1 MVAVCLV
8 LTSCAWLKSNAKE
21 AAADVVDCTTA
32 KAKAAVVAF
41 APLVTSVVV
50 DSIDAA
56 GRADWTK
63 LKSTTSGLGSAAV
76 DRGTRELFG
85 CAMQAVV
92 NRLTDPQLLEGRPQS
107 EAVAVDPVA
116 LSSGWSA
123 MRAEVFG
130 GVHFKGAQ

>member
-1 MVAVCLV
+1 MSAGCG
-8 LTSCAWLKSNAKE
+8 WLKSTAKDT
-21 AAADVVDCTTA
+21 AADVVDCTTA
-32 KAKAAVVAF
+32 KAKAAVVAYS
-41 APLVTSVVV
+41 PLVTSVLV

-63 LKSTTSGLGSAAV
+63 LKTTASGLSSAAV

-85 CAMQAVV
+85 CAMQAVI

-107 EAVAVDPVA
+107 EGVLVDPVA

-123 MRAEVFG
+123 MRVEVFG
-130 GVHFKGAQ
+130 DVHFKGAQ